1 MNRFI
6 SSQIIIK
13 WKAVSNLRKPD
24 ETKLR
29 EEYARQVLLAM
40 FPEKYQDSSLG
51 DQPDIQNE
59 QKDIG
64 VEVTGTLEQRV
75 RYGVAQFSTLYNK
88 HISSVTSK
96 KKEQLKKH
104 LVRLVTDD
112 EGTIKFIIPEAVWG
126 SGNKTKEAFS
136 NKLNKLNDG
145 NYKTFDEN
153 NLFLF
158 AEDEEEYEVRSLI
171 EHIKAT
177 EMNSRKFNLIYLYTY
192 QELYVISTQ
201 DYSFEV
207 LTVREDQKEVF
218 LSESIKIATT

>member
-1 MNRFI
+1 MGANI
-6 SSQIIIK
+6 LN
-13 WKAVSNLRKPD
+13 AD

-40 FPEKYQDSSLG
+40 YPEKYQSSLLE

-64 VEVTGTLEQRV
+64 VEVTGTLEQRL
-75 RYGVAQFSTLYNK
+75 RYGIAQFSTLYNK
-88 HISSVTSK
+88 HTNTVTSK

-104 LVRLVTDD
+104 RVRLVTDGN
-112 EGTIKFIIPEAVWG
+112 GTIKFIIPEAVWG

-136 NKLNKLNDG
+136 NKLDKLNDG
-145 NYKTFDEN
+145 NYKIFKEN

-158 AEDEEEYEVRSLI
+158 AEGEEEYEVLNLI
-171 EHIKAT
+171 EYIKT
-177 EMNSRKFNLIYLYTY
+177 SERKSREFNLIYLYTY
-192 QELYVISTQ
+192 QELYIISAQ

-207 LTVREDQKEVF
+207 LSIGAEQKEAF
-218 LSESIKIATT
+218 QQNLHDAF